1 MINLFWPVYL
11 NLENELLSLANVIH
25 IDDKQLDVYSMKISD
40 LLVRTVVEI
49 ESISKELYLQ
59 NGGTIPEEGF
69 LYFDTDCIKLLED
82 KWLLSKKKVI
92 VSSPMLYFQEE
103 ADKVLTPLHN
113 AYKRGTSAADWE
125 RAYQAVKHDRA
136 NQLNKGNIKHFIRAL
151 AALYVLNLYYKDS
164 EIKNIK
170 DVDMSGLNLN
180 FGSAVFSVSMYQ
192 LNGISAEGVCHGRG
206 TSDEH
211 IFVQEYTAETVERV
225 QEGMRSVKNYINEN
239 TKEELRVKAEL
250 RIKEGLPVD
259 VDWVREEREKIAQEK
274 KLFPIRDRD
283 VIQKMSNMGNL
294 VSNIVLNKGQYAH
307 PES

>member
-1 MINLFWPVYL
+1 
-11 NLENELLSLANVIH
+11 
-25 IDDKQLDVYSMKISD
+25 
-40 LLVRTVVEI
+40 
-49 ESISKELYLQ
+49 
-59 NGGTIPEEGF
+59 
-69 LYFDTDCIKLLED
+69 
-82 KWLLSKKKVI
+82 
-92 VSSPMLYFQEE
+92 
-103 ADKVLTPLHN
+103 
-113 AYKRGTSAADWE
+113 
-125 RAYQAVKHDRA
+125 
-136 NQLNKGNIKHFIRAL
+136 
-151 AALYVLNLYYKDS
+151 
-164 EIKNIK
+164 
-170 DVDMSGLNLN
+170 MSGLNLN

-225 QEGMRSVKNYINEN
+225 QEGMRSVNNYINEN